1 MDWKKKKEIL
11 WSCYV
16 FASVIT
22 IGGLFVHQAVTVI
35 GMMLLTCISIYCA
48 IDIKKNNN

>member
-1 MDWKKKKEIL
+1 MDWKKKKETI

-22 IGGLFVHQAVTVI
+22 IGGLFIHQAVTAI
-35 GMMLLTCISIYCA
+35 GMMLLTRISIYCA
-48 IDIKKNNN
+48 IDIRR